1 MDEVLIRLKRILAD
15 DLELG
20 LTPDT
25 IDETASLLEG
35 GLGLDSVNLL
45 ELIASVEQRFDLQ
58 FEDADLRLATFA
70 NLRSLANVIRKRRQ
84 A

>member
-15 DLELG
+15 DLALG
-20 LTPDT
+20 LSPDA
-25 IDETASLLEG
+25 IDETASLLED

-45 ELIASVEQRFDLQ
+45 ELIASVEQRFGFQ

-70 NLRSLANVIRKRRQ
+70 NLRSLASVIQKRQ
-84 A
+84 EA